1 MHTMNSTEQNKGGN
15 FCMNNEKTY
24 KLMGRVGGGTL
35 ALGIIVLVTGVV
47 TGTLT
52 IVNGAR
58 LLKGKS
64 DLMF

>member
-1 MHTMNSTEQNKGGN
+1 ME
-15 FCMNNEKTY
+15 NEKTY

-35 ALGIIVLVTGVV
+35 AIGIIVLVTGIVAGV
-47 TGTLT
+47 LT